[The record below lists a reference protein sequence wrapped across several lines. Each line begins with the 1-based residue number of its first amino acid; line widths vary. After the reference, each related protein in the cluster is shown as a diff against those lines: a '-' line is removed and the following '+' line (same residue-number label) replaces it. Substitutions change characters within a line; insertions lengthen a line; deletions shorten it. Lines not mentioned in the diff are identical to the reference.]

1 MTGLDDLT
9 TPRGIRVTAE
19 ALNWTFS
26 RSEGAGGQS
35 VNKTATKAS
44 VTVDI
49 ADVTCTLAQR
59 ARIVAALGDSV
70 TITCQITRSQW
81 RNRQLC
87 LEQLAEALDKAA
99 APPPPA
105 RRKTKP
111 SRGAI
116 ERRLESK
123 KRDSAKKRDR
133 RSLE

>member
-1 MTGLDDLT
+1 MTSPDDLT
-9 TPRGIRVTAE
+9 TSRGVCVPSE
-19 ALNWTFS
+19 AMNWTFS

-44 VTVDI
+44 LTIDVADI
-49 ADVTCTLAQR
+49 NCTLAQR
-59 ARIVAALGDSV
+59 ARIVAAHGESITV
-70 TITCQITRSQW
+70 TCQVTRSQW
-81 RNRQLC
+81 RNRQIC
-87 LEQLAEALDKAA
+87 LEQLAEMLDKAA
-99 APPPPA
+99 APPPPP

-123 KRDSAKKRDR
+123 RRDSAKKRDR

>member
-1 MTGLDDLT
+1 MTSPDDLT
-9 TPRGIRVTAE
+9 TSRGLRVPSE
-19 ALNWTFS
+19 AMTWAFS

-44 VTVDI
+44 LTVDI
-49 ADVTCTLAQR
+49 SDVMCTLVQR
-59 ARIVAALGDSV
+59 ARILAVHGESITV
-70 TITCQITRSQW
+70 TCQVTRSQW

-87 LEQLAEALDKAA
+87 LEQLSDMLDKAA
-99 APPPPA
+99 APPPPP

>member
-1 MTGLDDLT
+1 MTSADDLT
-9 TPRGIRVTAE
+9 TSRGLRVAAE
-19 ALNWTFS
+19 ALNWSFS

-44 VTVDI
+44 LTI
-49 ADVTCTLAQR
+49 DVSDVVCTLAQR
-59 ARIVAALGDSV
+59 ARIVAALGN
-70 TITCQITRSQW
+70 TITVTSQVTRSQW

-87 LEQLAEALDKAA
+87 LEQLAEMLDKAA
-99 APPPPA
+99 APPAPP

-123 KRDSAKKRDR
+123 RRDSAKKRDR

>member
-1 MTGLDDLT
+1 MTSPDDLT
-9 TPRGIRVTAE
+9 TSRGLRVPSE
-19 ALNWTFS
+19 AMNWSFS

-44 VTVDI
+44 LTVDI
-49 ADVTCTLAQR
+49 SDVMCTLAQR
-59 ARIVAALGDSV
+59 ARIVAVHGESITV
-70 TITCQITRSQW
+70 TCQVTRSQW

-87 LEQLAEALDKAA
+87 LEQLSDMLDKAA
-99 APPPPA
+99 APPPAP